1 MITINNNKHYFIKI
15 MNKIMNKIIN
25 KIINKTNKTITGLI

>member
-1 MITINNNKHYFIKI
+1 MITINNNKHYFI
-15 MNKIMNKIIN
+15 KIMNKIIN